1 MQTFVNK
8 TVSKTRSLSYSLL
21 FTVHCCSLSCSLF
34 TRLKGCCEQ
43 SVTLIDTEM
52 PACKCRC
59 YVISYCR
66 VYYQLQH
73 TGCGIANVPDCVRG
87 LSMFAYLCLSVQINQ
102 SQVKTHQKYCLLCLQ
117 ASTSVQ
123 HLVLP
128 CHWTQRSTIVA
139 DMIKSHGCA
148 GRSIVFTDTKK
159 DANELTASL
168 SENCGAMALHGD
180 IPQVGM
186 PSQLCLLHNF
196 LQFWSQNHKLT
207 EVVMFAGYQLV

>member
-1 MQTFVNK
+1 MAV
-8 TVSKTRSLSYSLL
+8 
-21 FTVHCCSLSCSLF
+21 
-34 TRLKGCCEQ
+34 
-43 SVTLIDTEM
+43 
-52 PACKCRC
+52 
-59 YVISYCR
+59 
-66 VYYQLQH
+66 
-73 TGCGIANVPDCVRG
+73 
-87 LSMFAYLCLSVQINQ
+87 NQ
-102 SQVKTHQKYCLLCLQ
+102 SQHQPTQNGCLLCSQ

-180 IPQVGM
+180 IPQV
-186 PSQLCLLHNF
+186 N
-196 LQFWSQNHKLT
+196 
-207 EVVMFAGYQLV
+207 VVHECADVCKICTSFALPISDI

>member
-1 MQTFVNK
+1 MLHGNIPIA
-8 TVSKTRSLSYSLL
+8 S
-21 FTVHCCSLSCSLF
+21 
-34 TRLKGCCEQ
+34 
-43 SVTLIDTEM
+43 
-52 PACKCRC
+52 
-59 YVISYCR
+59 
-66 VYYQLQH
+66 QH
-73 TGCGIANVPDCVRG
+73 PEE
-87 LSMFAYLCLSVQINQ
+87 
-102 SQVKTHQKYCLLCLQ
+102 YCLLCLQ

-180 IPQVGM
+180 IPQVGI
-186 PSQLCLLHNF
+186 LLQTASF
-196 LQFWSQNHKLT
+196 LFFALQFVHSC
-207 EVVMFAGYQLV
+207 

>member
-1 MQTFVNK
+1 MFALPLYKHSAAGTMQCCMAVNK
-8 TVSKTRSLSYSLL
+8 
-21 FTVHCCSLSCSLF
+21 
-34 TRLKGCCEQ
+34 
-43 SVTLIDTEM
+43 
-52 PACKCRC
+52 
-59 YVISYCR
+59 
-66 VYYQLQH
+66 
-73 TGCGIANVPDCVRG
+73 
-87 LSMFAYLCLSVQINQ
+87 
-102 SQVKTHQKYCLLCLQ
+102 SQVKTHQKYCFLCLQ

-180 IPQVGM
+180 IPQVRIASHLSLL
-186 PSQLCLLHNF
+186 SQLLAIFPIHKLIHVHKAQSCSSAAFGCLLTLHVLMASAQTAWQAN
-196 LQFWSQNHKLT
+196 SN
-207 EVVMFAGYQLV
+207 VS

>member
-1 MQTFVNK
+1 M
-8 TVSKTRSLSYSLL
+8 
-21 FTVHCCSLSCSLF
+21 
-34 TRLKGCCEQ
+34 Q
-43 SVTLIDTEM
+43 SVLLTTTLH
-52 PACKCRC
+52 CKVPC
-59 YVISYCR
+59 VIC
-66 VYYQLQH
+66 
-73 TGCGIANVPDCVRG
+73 D
-87 LSMFAYLCLSVQINQ
+87 LSLCLLASINTTDDIAVCHADYNTPRQ
-102 SQVKTHQKYCLLCLQ
+102 TPHAPHLTCNYIDLQ

-180 IPQVGM
+180 IPQVYCLCVTLIVRTV
-186 PSQLCLLHNF
+186 SQVCYPMLGTYYATVQRVKWPERC
-196 LQFWSQNHKLT
+196 
-207 EVVMFAGYQLV
+207 A

>member
-1 MQTFVNK
+1 MCIASACLCRKHSQQQIPCIAAWQYTN
-8 TVSKTRSLSYSLL
+8 
-21 FTVHCCSLSCSLF
+21 
-34 TRLKGCCEQ
+34 
-43 SVTLIDTEM
+43 IDTRPIDE
-52 PACKCRC
+52 
-59 YVISYCR
+59 
-66 VYYQLQH
+66 
-73 TGCGIANVPDCVRG
+73 
-87 LSMFAYLCLSVQINQ
+87 
-102 SQVKTHQKYCLLCLQ
+102 YCLLYLQ

-180 IPQVGM
+180 IPQVGT
-186 PSQLCLLHNF
+186 PYKSAHFHKILHFFPTNSQASQKCSCSQITKFVQCCL
-196 LQFWSQNHKLT
+196 K
-207 EVVMFAGYQLV
+207 VFADV